1 MTDRLDDVWTTRD
14 RPVLVEVVRRFD
26 QNHPRQ
32 PVSTA
37 DIAHATDLSAE
48 DVSRAGRNLELAG
61 LVRIDDRGGRVA
73 NFMGI
78 SAEALRIAGLWPDAG
93 DAFDR
98 LIWALEQRISEA
110 PPEEKTK
117 LAKVR
122 DAIVGVGRDVGV
134 EVIGA
139 AVSGRIPM

>member
-1 MTDRLDDVWTTRD
+1 MDGDRLADVWTTRD

-26 QNHPRQ
+26 EEEQ
-32 PVSTA
+32 PVSMAEVA
-37 DIAHATDLSAE
+37 DATGLAIK
-48 DVSRAGRNLELAG
+48 DVERAGRNLNRAQLA
-61 LVRIDDRGGRVA
+61 IADDWY
-73 NFMGI
+73 FMGI

-98 LIWALEQRISEA
+98 LVWSLEERIAAA
-110 PPEEKTK
+110 PPEEKGK

-122 DAIVGVGRDVGV
+122 DAIVGVGRDVAV

-139 AVSGRIPM
+139 AITGRIPM

>member
-1 MTDRLDDVWTTRD
+1 MADRLPDVWTTRD
-14 RPVLVEVVRRFD
+14 RPVLVEVVRRLD
-26 QNHPRQ
+26 EQDDSV
-32 PVSTA
+32 PVEEVA
-37 DIAHATDLSAE
+37 DATGLSPDE
-48 DVSRAGRNLELAG
+48 VSRAARNLLRAD
-61 LVRIDDRGGRVA
+61 LVEVEFLFSGDAEFTGV
-73 NFMGI
+73 

-98 LIWALEQRISEA
+98 LLWSLEERIAEA

-122 DAIVGVGRDVGV
+122 DAIVGVGRDIGV